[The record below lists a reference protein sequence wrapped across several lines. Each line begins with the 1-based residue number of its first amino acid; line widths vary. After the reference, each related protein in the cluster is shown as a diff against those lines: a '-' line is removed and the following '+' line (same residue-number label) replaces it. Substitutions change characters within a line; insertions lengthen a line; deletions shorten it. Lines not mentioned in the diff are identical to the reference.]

1 MDERGHGADLGLTTQ
16 GMLYE
21 QHLVLSRFV
30 FDGTNRPGFA
40 INEGVGG
47 YNLLPYSCSAIE

>member
-21 QHLVLSRFV
+21 QHLVLLRFAL
-30 FDGTNRPGFA
+30 DGTNHLGFA
-40 INEGVGG
+40 INEGVDG